1 MITILLNYLN
11 NVFLNIEIVIKSL
24 ISNNKI
30 TTFASRLF
38 KGGIFL
44 DIVINTFL
52 QLSLTVPH
60 M

>member
-11 NVFLNIEIVIKSL
+11 NVFVNIEIEEKL
-24 ISNNKI
+24 NFQNKI

>member
-1 MITILLNYLN
+1 MIAILLNYLN
-11 NVFLNIEIVIKSL
+11 NVFVNIEIEEKL
-24 ISNNKI
+24 NFHNKI
-30 TTFASRLF
+30 TAFASRLF